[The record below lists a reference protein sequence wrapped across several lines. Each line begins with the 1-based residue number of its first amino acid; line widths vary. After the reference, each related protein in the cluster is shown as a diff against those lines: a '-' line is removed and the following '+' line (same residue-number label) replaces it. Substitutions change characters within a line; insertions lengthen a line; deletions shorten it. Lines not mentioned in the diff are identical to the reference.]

1 MAEKFSIFDFF
12 NLIIVGMI
20 FITILGIA
28 NYYQA
33 IIMLKKIAEIVTEDK
48 LLEAGIIIV
57 FLCVSLVIGMIFQV
71 IFQYIKEKKNIE
83 KEILSDKRL
92 FDNEIRMEEI
102 KKEAKQYFNIKKQEQ
117 ELTDKQ
123 WVAFLAYCTY
133 YLQIKKLDKKTER
146 MYETEGL
153 TALLACTFFGTPV
166 LNILII
172 IIQEIFF
179 EMDIDFQVLIVKMGV
194 GIVLYTVIGI
204 LLCYRYSILNR
215 NRIKMIF
222 SIYTANKRIDKH
234 IIS

>member
-1 MAEKFSIFDFF
+1 MDGVTEKFSVFDFF
-12 NLIIVGMI
+12 NLIIVGII

-33 IIMLKKIAEIVTEDK
+33 IIMLKKIAEIVAEDK
-48 LLEAGIIIV
+48 LLEAGTIIV

-71 IFQYIKEKKNIE
+71 IFQYIKEKMNLE
-83 KEILSDKRL
+83 KEILSNKRL
-92 FDNEIRMEEI
+92 FDNEIRMEEV

-123 WVAFLAYCTY
+123 WIAFFAYCTY

-153 TALLACTFFGTPV
+153 TALLACTFLVTAV
-166 LNILII
+166 LNILIV
-172 IIQEIFF
+172 IIQQMFF
-179 EMDIDFQVLIVKMGV
+179 ETDIDLQVLIAKIGV
-194 GIVLYTVIGI
+194 GIILYIIIGI
-204 LLCYRYSILNR
+204 MLFYRYNILNK

-222 SIYTANKRIDKH
+222 SFTLQT
-234 IIS
+234 